1 MVMLIGHRG
10 ACGHA
15 PENTLASLRKAREL
29 GVDWVEFDVQ
39 LARDGVPVLLHDDT
53 LDRTTDA
60 TGPVADYDVRTLSGV
75 DAGMW
80 FQEAFRGEPVPTL
93 EDAVQVLSAEGLR
106 ANVEIKAPPG
116 REATTAH
123 ATGRTLLRCWPAEMP
138 LPIVSSFAPE
148 CLKVLQDVAPDLPR
162 ALLRKAVPA
171 DWREQLRSLGCE
183 GLHCHHEAAA
193 PCLVSA
199 VRAEG
204 FACRV
209 YTVNDAVRAAELA
222 AIGVDAI
229 VTDYPDRLFSAVGA
243 CPASRRGGGA

>member
-1 MVMLIGHRG
+1 MR
-10 ACGHA
+10 ACGFKRRFA
-15 PENTLASLRKAREL
+15 ANR
-29 GVDWVEFDVQ
+29 
-39 LARDGVPVLLHDDT
+39 
-53 LDRTTDA
+53 
-60 TGPVADYDVRTLSGV
+60 
-75 DAGMW
+75 
-80 FQEAFRGEPVPTL
+80 VPTL

-123 ATGRTLLRCWPAEMP
+123 ATGRTLLRCWPTEMP

-148 CLKVLQDVAPDLPR
+148 CLKVLQEVAPDLPR
-162 ALLRKAVPA
+162 ALLRKAGPA

-229 VTDYPDRLFSAVGA
+229 VTDYPDRLFFCSGSLSR
-243 CPASRRGGGA
+243 ASKGRRRLSSTSHDHAAKHRVSTMRWILSGGTLRLSYLGHLAAHGMSGGCGRQDFLPFPV